1 MGDKMKGFI
10 RNRFHN
16 ESKLVNETRWE
27 ESGYWDERDD
37 GYSPD
42 ELAAR
47 RDALAEAL
55 REDRERFGGEVAE
68 SITALLDQFRAGTT
82 AEMES
87 LITQERERIADTLP
101 RLRAALTASHED
113 TAARIAALIAEQQP
127 LDEATDQIVWL
138 RPKVQHLE
146 RHYEAPR

>member
-1 MGDKMKGFI
+1 
-10 RNRFHN
+10 
-16 ESKLVNETRWE
+16 
-27 ESGYWDERDD
+27 
-37 GYSPD
+37 
-42 ELAAR
+42 
-47 RDALAEAL
+47 
-55 REDRERFGGEVAE
+55 
-68 SITALLDQFRAGTT
+68 LDQFRAGTT

-113 TAARIAALIAEQQP
+113 TTARITALIAEQQP
-127 LDEATDQIVWL
+127 LDEATDQIAWL